1 MKTDKQ
7 LEEKQKLGK
16 ELWHAIKRNDL
27 ELAEQCIRLKAD
39 VNYSRARK
47 LND

>member
-16 ELWHAIKRNDL
+16 QLVDAIDRKDLYLAKR
-27 ELAEQCIRLKAD
+27 CIRLKAD
-39 VNYSRARK
+39 VNYSSARK